1 MHRQV
6 RCIRGALSPRPTRQH
21 RTRNILIYSIVN
33 VPVVVHFRPIAS
45 TPPLS
50 FFHMNGLVFVF
61 IVTAAAGAVAPG
73 TVAPVVLPFS
83 ILAVVSLLQIGPRGC
98 SPDRIII
105 TFSWLCVVVGHGLV
119 CPCDRPRR
127 GDSKAIQYR
136 FLRLHASLSF
146 VVLFSLAASL
156 ERTCAA
162 IDGTGCFRLLVACS
176 SFSSSHRGWGGA
188 KRNRF
193 VLSLTLMQNTKLSSF
208 RWRFFLLNTFRRY
221 GARSRA
227 LSLAASQSIIVVT
240 KTRRRRKAPP
250 LFLHSL
256 LSLFAKRRWLRAS
269 ERATI

>member
-1 MHRQV
+1 M
-6 RCIRGALSPRPTRQH
+6 GSSSSSSSLLLLELSLPEPSPPSSCR
-21 RTRNILIYSIVN
+21 
-33 VPVVVHFRPIAS
+33 FRFWPSSLSSRSDRAVAAPIAS
-45 TPPLS
+45 L
-50 FFHMNGLVFVF
+50 
-61 IVTAAAGAVAPG
+61 
-73 TVAPVVLPFS
+73 LPS
-83 ILAVVSLLQIGPRGC
+83 RGCVSLSVMVWCAPAIVRAAVTRKQY
-98 SPDRIII
+98 STD
-105 TFSWLCVVVGHGLV
+105 FYV
-119 CPCDRPRR
+119 CTL
-127 GDSKAIQYR
+127 R
-136 FLRLHASLSF
+136 FLLLC
-146 VVLFSLAASL
+146 FSRFAASL

-193 VLSLTLMQNTKLSSF
+193 VLSLTLMQNAKLSSF